1 MLTALALV
9 FEERTKMVY
18 YYLYLAHKRIT
29 QLEDVGC
36 LLAALMG
43 NGICE
48 SAHANLAFEKYQ
60 QQLECNQKFGRFA
73 KEAKVQAVKN
83 QGEI

>member
-48 SAHANLAFEKYQ
+48 ERSRQSGVREVPTTA
-60 QQLECNQKFGRFA
+60 R
-73 KEAKVQAVKN
+73 V
-83 QGEI
+83 